1 MSQPADPRPVREI
14 VAAISRDL
22 LLLIAQ
28 LITIARA
35 EIGEAVGG
43 ARSGAVTMAIGAALL
58 VCGALTM
65 VSSLVL
71 IANALGLPAW
81 ASALTIGALL
91 TVAGGVT
98 LQIGVGAIRGIRLT
112 LPETRGALIDGVEW
126 LKTLRR

>member
-1 MSQPADPRPVREI
+1 MSEPVYPRPVRDI
-14 VAAISRDL
+14 IAAISRDL
-22 LLLIAQ
+22 LLLVEQ
-28 LITIARA
+28 LTALARA

-58 VCGALTM
+58 VCGALTL
-65 VSSLVL
+65 VSALVL

-81 ASALTIGALL
+81 ASALIIGVLL

-98 LQIGVGAIRGIRLT
+98 LQLGVGAVRGIRLT
-112 LPETRGALIDGVEW
+112 LPETRGALADGVEW